1 LNLRDEISR
10 ITHTVNENHGL
21 DGGCLELEINVAAL
35 AHLEGGKLDDGVILP
50 EGDHVLKEDISVT
63 LERSER
69 VSSFL
74 PIERGSGVAE
84 MESSYGKI
92 LFLDDLTAVPEPVVV
107 AGVAVAPLVGVEAD
121 SQQAALTFAR
131 SLN

>member
-1 LNLRDEISR
+1 M
-10 ITHTVNENHGL
+10 NENHGL
-21 DGGCLELEINVAAL
+21 DGGRLELEINVATL
-35 AHLEGGKLDDGVILP
+35 THLEGGKLDDGVILS
-50 EGDHVLKEDISVT
+50 EGDHVLKEDISVA
-63 LERSER
+63 LQRSER

-74 PIERGSGVAE
+74 SIERGSGVAE

-92 LFLDDLTAVPEPVVV
+92 LLLDDLTAVPEPVVV